1 MTIFTL
7 GARRS
12 RPAILLVAAALVL
25 GACGRGPDQRFAAEP
40 AARADVVERVS
51 APGSVQPNAAAD
63 VTAPSAGTLSSL
75 VRDGAKVKKGQVV
88 ARISSPEVDDAV
100 RQAEAASGAA
110 SSLGA
115 VPSLPTGQAIAA
127 FDQVQEQISAS
138 TKTVLDA
145 LRAALPQL
153 PAADRPAARK
163 KIDAAEKRIDKAQE
177 ASAEAARAAA
187 ASVQATGAAVSGAL
201 ASAAAAQQAQADAAL
216 DAARAQQERLTLKA
230 PIAGTVQL
238 GRSGGGGSGGGV
250 SLPSIPGLPS
260 AAGEALQGLTGGGG
274 GGSTAGSGPL
284 LRSGSQVSAGATILT
299 ILDVGRLAVAAEV
312 DETDITLVKTGQKA
326 EVELDAFPGVPFGA
340 EVLRVALAPDPG
352 AGSGD
357 GGGVSYRV
365 DLYLGRPAADV
376 QTDVRP
382 SPRVGMTAT
391 ADIAVRHADD
401 ALSVPSSALIGR
413 GSGSAVYVIEDD
425 RVRLRQVSL
434 AASGEERV
442 AIRSGLR
449 EGERVV
455 TRGAERLRD
464 GQEYTGP

>member
-1 MTIFTL
+1 MTIFTR

-63 VTAPSAGTLSSL
+63 VTAPSAGTLGSL

-88 ARISSPEVDDAV
+88 ARISSPEVEDAV
-100 RQAEAASGAA
+100 RQAEAAAGAA

-163 KIDAAEKRIDKAQE
+163 KIDAAEKRIDKAQA

-201 ASAAAAQQAQADAAL
+201 A
-216 DAARAQQERLTLKA
+216 
-230 PIAGTVQL
+230 
-238 GRSGGGGSGGGV
+238 
-250 SLPSIPGLPS
+250 
-260 AAGEALQGLTGGGG
+260 
-274 GGSTAGSGPL
+274 
-284 LRSGSQVSAGATILT
+284 
-299 ILDVGRLAVAAEV
+299 
-312 DETDITLVKTGQKA
+312 
-326 EVELDAFPGVPFGA
+326 
-340 EVLRVALAPDPG
+340 
-352 AGSGD
+352 
-357 GGGVSYRV
+357 
-365 DLYLGRPAADV
+365 
-376 QTDVRP
+376 
-382 SPRVGMTAT
+382 
-391 ADIAVRHADD
+391 
-401 ALSVPSSALIGR
+401 
-413 GSGSAVYVIEDD
+413 
-425 RVRLRQVSL
+425 
-434 AASGEERV
+434 
-442 AIRSGLR
+442 
-449 EGERVV
+449 
-455 TRGAERLRD
+455 
-464 GQEYTGP
+464 